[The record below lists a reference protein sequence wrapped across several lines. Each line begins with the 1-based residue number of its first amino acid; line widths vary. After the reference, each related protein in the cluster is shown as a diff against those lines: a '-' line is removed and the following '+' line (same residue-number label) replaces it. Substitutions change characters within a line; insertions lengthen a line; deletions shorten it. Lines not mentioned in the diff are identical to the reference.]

1 MPGSGVT
8 RVVLVDDSATVRA
21 VLRRLFARAGDIE
34 VIGEAADGESAVEL
48 VVSARPDLVL
58 MDIEMPRLD
67 GFGATERIMAVRPT
81 PILVLSSRANRD
93 QMQTSFEA
101 LRRGALEVLAKPEDP
116 SGWDLMARTLPETVR
131 FLAGQRPKPARTAV
145 EPVLA
150 PGKPG
155 ISRDIR
161 WVALGASTGG
171 PGAIHAFLA
180 SLPADLP
187 VTTLIVQHIAAG
199 FEEGFAEWLARELC
213 RDVQVATDGESCREG
228 AVRIAPAGAHLR
240 LTPGR
245 SLKVDSLT
253 PPRHGHR
260 PSVDELF
267 FSCAESSPRQTAGV
281 LLTGMGSDGAEG
293 LTALRKAGG
302 LTMVQDEAT
311 SVVFGMPRAA
321 IERGAA
327 EFVLPPR
334 ALAAAL
340 AGWSRADRP

>member
-1 MPGSGVT
+1 MPGPGVT

-21 VLRRLFARAGDIE
+21 VLRRLFARSGDIE
-34 VIGEAADGESAVEL
+34 VIGEAADGEAAVEL
-48 VVSARPDLVL
+48 VVALRPDLVL

-101 LRRGALEVLAKPEDP
+101 LKRGALEVLAKPEEP
-116 SGWDLMARTLPETVR
+116 SGWDRLARTLPETVR
-131 FLAGQRPKPARTAV
+131 FLAGQRPKPARTST
-145 EPVLA
+145 ESA
-150 PGKPG
+150 PPPIRPG
-155 ISRDIR
+155 ASREIR

-171 PGAIHAFLA
+171 PGAIQAFLA

-187 VTTLIVQHIAAG
+187 VTTLVVQHIAAG
-199 FEEGFAEWLARELC
+199 FEEGFAEWLARELH
-213 RDVQVATDGESCREG
+213 RDVQVATDGESGREG
-228 AVRIAPAGAHLR
+228 AVRVAPAGAHLR
-240 LTPGR
+240 LTPAGMLR
-245 SLKVDSLT
+245 VDSLT

-267 FSCAESSPRQTAGV
+267 LSCAEAAPRETAGV
-281 LLTGMGSDGAEG
+281 LLTGMGADGAEG
-293 LTALRKAGG
+293 LAALRRAGG

-340 AGWSRADRP
+340 AGWSRAGRP